1 MYRPQAVNR
10 DKEKC
15 LCFFSLCYKQQQQ
28 KTLKAQDIF
37 YLSLEKSEIN
47 QKYYAKYS
55 CNNQKQNKSWRL
67 LRVCVISIAHMSWP
81 KTHKHYSNLLAYL
94 SVVALGYHT
103 VTAPCTFGAPDHAYF
118 LIADQYRSELKHLDE
133 MLLAAFLPSYF
144 KTPGIFNVEAHIF
157 NTFIQNC

>member
-1 MYRPQAVNR
+1 MLMFLLP
-10 DKEKC
+10 
-15 LCFFSLCYKQQQQ
+15 LSYKQQQQ

-47 QKYYAKYS
+47 RKYYAKYS
-55 CNNQKQNKSWRL
+55 SNNQQQNKSWRL
-67 LRVCVISIAHMSWP
+67 LRVCVTSIAHMSWP

-103 VTAPCTFGAPDHAYF
+103 VTAPCTFGAPDHVCF

-144 KTPGIFNVEAHIF
+144 KTPGICKCGGTYI
-157 NTFIQNC
+157 